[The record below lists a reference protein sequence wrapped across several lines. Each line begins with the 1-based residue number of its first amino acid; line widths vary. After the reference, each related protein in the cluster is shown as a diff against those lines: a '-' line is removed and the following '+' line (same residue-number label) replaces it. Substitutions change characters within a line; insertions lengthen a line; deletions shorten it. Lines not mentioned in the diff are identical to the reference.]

1 MNPVQRSAHMA
12 KIKSKN
18 TKPEMLLRKGLHA
31 SGFRYRLHD
40 AKLPGK
46 PDLVF
51 PSRRK
56 VIFVNGCFWHGHDCP
71 VGARL
76 PKSNTEFWID
86 KRERNQA
93 RDQPRSPGSTIWA
106 GSASSFGNATSGRR
120 RAYPVRC
127 RNIWRETPIAQR
139 RPPGDT
145 PPILGSQAV
154 LDFCRSRTAEWDGDE
169 IY

>member
-18 TKPEMLLRKGLHA
+18 TKPELLLRKGLHA
-31 SGFRYRLHD
+31 LGFRYRLHD

-51 PSRRK
+51 PSRKK
-56 VIFVNGCFWHGHDCP
+56 VVFVNGCFWHGHDCP

-76 PKSNTEFWID
+76 PKTNTEFWIE

-93 RDQPRSPGSTIWA
+93 RDQRQIALLNVLGWECLVVWECAIKASPGVPTEVTKYLA
-106 GSASSFGNATSGRR
+106 GA
-120 RAYPVRC
+120 P
-127 RNIWRETPIAQR
+127 RN
-139 RPPGDT
+139 
-145 PPILGSQAV
+145 
-154 LDFCRSRTAEWDGDE
+154 DGPACV
-169 IY
+169 

>member
-18 TKPEMLLRKGLHA
+18 TKPELLLRKGLHA
-31 SGFRYRLHD
+31 LGFRYRLHD

-56 VIFVNGCFWHGHDCP
+56 VVFVNGCFWHGHDCP

-76 PKSNTEFWID
+76 PKSNTDFWIE

-93 RDQPRSPGSTIWA
+93 RDQRQMAQLKDLGWECLVVWECDIKASKGVPNEVPKYLSGDADS
-106 GSASSFGNATSGRR
+106 SAPTSG
-120 RAYPVRC
+120 
-127 RNIWRETPIAQR
+127 
-139 RPPGDT
+139 
-145 PPILGSQAV
+145 
-154 LDFCRSRTAEWDGDE
+154 
-169 IY
+169 